1 MKKGSGIARS
11 RPDVLIKKS
20 VLENSAKFTGKH
32 LYQKPFFNEVA
43 GLSLQLIEKK
53 AGTYVFL

>member
-11 RPDVLIKKS
+11 RPEVFIKKS

-32 LYQKPFFNEVA
+32 LYQRLFFNEVA
-43 GLSLQLIEKK
+43 GLSL
-53 AGTYVFL
+53 